1 MLRRAMCEQYGYPKI
16 TAAAR
21 RKILTENAARVYGI
35 DVDALAA
42 AAASD
47 DLSWTARA
55 AREMERQVG
64 GGTTSA

>member
-1 MLRRAMCEQYGYPKI
+1 MLRRAMWEQYGCPKM

-21 RKILTENAARVYGI
+21 RKILTENAAQLYRI
-35 DVDALAA
+35 DVDALAT